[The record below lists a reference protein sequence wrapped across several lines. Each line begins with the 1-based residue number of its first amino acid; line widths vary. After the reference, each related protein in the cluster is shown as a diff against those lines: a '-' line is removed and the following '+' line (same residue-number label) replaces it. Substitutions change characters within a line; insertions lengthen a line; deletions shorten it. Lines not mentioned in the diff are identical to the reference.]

1 MSRPY
6 FQYYFLTYESS
17 MPGFLRM
24 YAPANITKTAL
35 VYTLTSMA
43 SWCHRLTSWSAL
55 RGMPPQQAR
64 WRRLLLLK
72 EVRFY
77 ASMLFSVC
85 RQATKCSPLL
95 CFTSIS
101 LATILSAATLT
112 PLKLRQQNGCR
123 YSASVVTAESPY
135 LSFATLK

>member
-1 MSRPY
+1 
-6 FQYYFLTYESS
+6 
-17 MPGFLRM
+17 MPGFLRV
-24 YAPANITKTAL
+24 YAPANITKTTL

-43 SWCHRLTSWSAL
+43 CWCHRLTSWGAL
-55 RGMPPQQAR
+55 RGMPCTPQQAR

-72 EVRFY
+72 GVRFY
-77 ASMLFSVC
+77 ASMLFSVY

-112 PLKLRQQNGCR
+112 PLKLR
-123 YSASVVTAESPY
+123 
-135 LSFATLK
+135 